1 MDASTEYTIDISIGA
16 AKKVRGMRFVQS
28 YYPDAEASSRVLSPE
43 IIKIYKSANG
53 LFYPIATYREETH
66 VGNSTGEVNYIN
78 FAEATEIE
86 NIRIVVVTP
95 AYFKKFQ
102 ISIAEV
108 GLFE

>member
-1 MDASTEYTIDISIGA
+1 MKINDLND
-16 AKKVRGMRFVQS
+16 
-28 YYPDAEASSRVLSPE
+28 SSRFHFGSIYGNYVREMDVNEDGSYTSTTGAM
-43 IIKIYKSANG
+43 IKIYKSANG

-66 VGNSTGEVNYIN
+66 VGNSTGEVSFIN

-86 NIRIVVVTP
+86 NVRIVVVTP